1 VLHFRIP
8 LSANRGF
15 MSAQRSDKTFGVE
28 TKSAWLAGLRLEA
41 RTLHEAKEMRA
52 EELGERI
59 SSK

>member
-1 VLHFRIP
+1 
-8 LSANRGF
+8 